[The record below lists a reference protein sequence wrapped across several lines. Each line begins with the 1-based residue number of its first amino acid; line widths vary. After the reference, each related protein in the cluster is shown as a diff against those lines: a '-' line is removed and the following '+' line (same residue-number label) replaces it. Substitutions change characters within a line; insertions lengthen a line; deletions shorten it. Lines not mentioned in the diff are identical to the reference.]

1 VYDGQFYAQRALDPL
16 VRDPQVDHAM
26 DLAPFRARR
35 ILFSWTAYVI
45 GLGRP
50 AWILEVYAL
59 QNVAA
64 WLILAALLSRW
75 MPPGRPR
82 GLLAW
87 AACLLS
93 HGLLWSVRFALLD
106 GPSLALTVWADQ
118 ARRGSPSVR
127 VGGRRRCERARP
139 RDQRHRRPSRSRC
152 RTVLRAWGRLFAAV
166 VIVLLPILIW
176 EDYLRSIYRSTIMA
190 GADGQ
195 VAVPGVVVARTVAGL
210 WRAVRAEGLWSARGL
225 EACVIVPLLVQAAFV
240 ATRPQVRDPWWRV
253 AAGYVVL
260 MLIIDRVLWA
270 PSTGAI
276 TRVMLPLTV
285 GFNALL
291 MREPRPGRFWPWF
304 VGGNLHVIPGL
315 WGAVIET
322 IIIVC
327 ADARRPR
334 PAVSGTRSSAVGKR
348 RQERVHH
355 IGKCQNHVS
364 RLPSS
369 SISTTSRSAS
379 RTPSTPVR
387 HRHRPRSAQGARRR
401 RLQDRLRRL
410 DARRRLQPLADA
422 ARHQARAAQPHAR
435 AATRTAPTSTS
446 RSTRS
451 RWRSPIRTSAAT

>member
-1 VYDGQFYAQRALDPL
+1 VLTSIAKYYHPDTGFTALIGFPANAREYEAPALRGIPHVVYDGIGVYDGQFYAQRALDPL

-35 ILFSWTAYVI
+35 ILFSWTAYAI

-64 WLILAALLSRW
+64 WLILAALLTRW
-75 MPPGRPR
+75 MPPGSPR

-106 GPSLALTVWADQ
+106 GPSLALTVWAIRLAED
-118 ARRGSPSVR
+118 
-127 VGGRRRCERARP
+127 
-139 RDQRHRRPSRSRC
+139 RRPFASAVVAGVNGLGRE
-152 RTVLRAWGRLFAAV
+152 TNVIGVLAQPLPDSVRAWGRLFAAV

-195 VAVPGVVVARTVAGL
+195 VAVPGVVVARTVSGL

-225 EACVIVPLLVQAAFV
+225 EVCVIVPLLIQAAFV

-253 AAGYVVL
+253 AAGYVLL

-291 MREPRPGRFWPWF
+291 MREPRPSRFWPWF

-315 WGAVIET
+315 W
-322 IIIVC
+322 
-327 ADARRPR
+327 
-334 PAVSGTRSSAVGKR
+334 
-348 RQERVHH
+348 
-355 IGKCQNHVS
+355 
-364 RLPSS
+364 
-369 SISTTSRSAS
+369 
-379 RTPSTPVR
+379 VR
-387 HRHRPRSAQGARRR
+387 
-401 RLQDRLRRL
+401 
-410 DARRRLQPLADA
+410 
-422 ARHQARAAQPHAR
+422 
-435 AATRTAPTSTS
+435 
-446 RSTRS
+446 
-451 RWRSPIRTSAAT
+451 